1 MTREEWERR
10 RIKDQLTS
18 AITEENEIIKRYIQ
32 KKENVNNAITQF
44 KLAQLWLKNAET
56 SLKENYASDSK
67 DAEDMY
73 SDLSNTNELLNAH
86 IISTL
91 EQGTLSKIE
100 TSISQVKAIRD
111 DNQRKLD
118 NIRHFL
124 GEI

>member
-73 SDLSNTNELLNAH
+73 SEKNMDYL
-86 IISTL
+86 I
-91 EQGTLSKIE
+91 
-100 TSISQVKAIRD
+100 
-111 DNQRKLD
+111 
-118 NIRHFL
+118 
-124 GEI
+124 

>member
-44 KLAQLWLKNAET
+44 KLAQLWLENAEI

-86 IISTL
+86 IICTL

-111 DNQRKLD
+111 DNQRQLD

>member
-18 AITEENEIIKRYIQ
+18 AITEENVIIKSYIQ